1 MSAEGSGFM
10 SGITAPQPPT
20 AELLGGFSVGIETV
34 SWQWD
39 GWIAAGKLHLIA
51 GAPGTGKTTMALGFA
66 TATST
71 GGRWPDGT
79 RAPLG
84 DVVIWSGEDGI
95 ADTLAPRLVAC
106 GADMKRIHFVIG
118 VREGE
123 GRRVFDPASDAE
135 PLARALDGL
144 PEVGMVILD
153 PLSSAV
159 AGDSNKNAEVRR
171 ALNPLI
177 AMAERRGIA
186 LLGITHLTKG
196 TAGRDPLER
205 VTGSLAF
212 GAAARVVLFA
222 ARVRNP
228 RPGAANRI
236 MVRVKSNIGQDGDGF
251 GYELVQREAKP
262 GLLAS
267 TVQWCEAL
275 HGDARELLEAADTP
289 PADTGGDSEAVALV
303 REILSRGAALATDVY
318 SEAAAR
324 GISESA
330 LKRAGKRLDIV
341 RRKVGMAGGWY
352 WTLPEEATKSPPIVN
367 TERTDSSDSTDSSNC
382 SYRPKSSKKLLCSL
396 STFAEEAEEAEGS
409 EESVVSVLG
418 ESGLFGGLFE
428 KTPKK
433 CPKCLGAGD
442 SDCYCGGTGRVPTAS
457 ESAVRS

>member
-1 MSAEGSGFM
+1 MSAAEGSGFM
-10 SGITAPQPPT
+10 ADVVAPQPPA
-20 AELLGGFSVGIETV
+20 AELLGGSSVNIETV
-34 SWQWD
+34 SWLWP

-66 TATST
+66 TAMTT

-84 DVVIWSGEDGI
+84 DVVIWTGEDGI

-106 GADMKRIHFVIG
+106 GADMTRIHFVVG

-123 GRRVFDPASDAE
+123 ARRVFDPASDAE

-144 PEVGMVILD
+144 PECGMVILD

-222 ARVRNP
+222 ARARNP
-228 RPGAANRI
+228 QPGAANRI
-236 MVRVKSNIGQDGDGF
+236 MVRVKNNIGEDGDGF

-267 TVQWCEAL
+267 TVQWCAVL
-275 HGDARELLEAADTP
+275 HGDARELLEAADAP
-289 PADTGGDSEAVALV
+289 PADTGGDSEAVGLV
-303 REILSRGAALATDVY
+303 RTMLARGPALATDIY

-330 LKRAGKRLDIV
+330 LKRAGKRLDIA
-341 RRKVGMAGGWY
+341 RRKSGMSGGWY
-352 WTLPEEATKSPPIVN
+352 WALPEEATKSPPIVN
-367 TERTDSSDSTDSSNC
+367 TERTDATDATDSSNC
-382 SYRPKSSKKLLCSL
+382 SYRPKSSKKLLCSV
-396 STFAEEAEEAEGS
+396 STFPEEAEEAVEA

-418 ESGLFGGLFE
+418 ESGPFGVTFV
-428 KTPKK
+428 KKPKK
-433 CPKCLGAGD
+433 CPRCDGEG
-442 SDCYCGGTGRVPTAS
+442 CGHCQPRVAS
-457 ESAVRS
+457 